1 MRGLLIACAAAAQQ
15 QATLPPSF
23 CPDQALPDPDFRL
36 RSRMMMRK
44 ESVVAKKVVFAW
56 ENLGPSHLDRL
67 LACLRDP
74 GIEVAA
80 VEFFANSLVYEWD
93 SAGHSGLRK
102 ATLYPDGSTAWR
114 PWLWWKLLRAIR
126 RERPDAVFLCHYNY
140 PPVFLA
146 ALALKLLGVPVFAMI
161 DSKFDDMERSVWREL
176 LKALLLAPY
185 DGALAG
191 SRRSVEYLRFLGF
204 RRRPV
209 VEGFDCL
216 DVARLKKLVADDAP
230 ELAHAQRD
238 FVVVARLIREKNLEL
253 ALRAFAQWRGQ
264 AIHPRRLRILG
275 GGPLELPLKNLAQEL
290 GIGGQVVFEGP
301 AQPAQV
307 ARAMR
312 DGLALLFPSIQETY
326 GFVVIEALV
335 QGLPVLISPIPG
347 AVDGLIDNAVNGW
360 LVDPHRPEV
369 MAVAMA
375 LLDRDEAIWRSA
387 SAAALASAERGDV
400 RHFVAGV
407 SKLLA

>member
-1 MRGLLIACAAAAQQ
+1 M
-15 QATLPPSF
+15 
-23 CPDQALPDPDFRL
+23 
-36 RSRMMMRK
+36 
-44 ESVVAKKVVFAW
+44 AKKVVFAW

-67 LACLRDP
+67 LACQRDP

-93 SAGHSGLRK
+93 SVGHSGLRK

-140 PPVFLA
+140 PPV
-146 ALALKLLGVPVFAMI
+146 ALVALVLKLSGVAVYAMI
-161 DSKFDDMERSVWREL
+161 DSKFDDMDRSVWRET

-191 SRRSVEYLRFLGF
+191 SRRSIQYLRFLGF

-216 DVARLKKLVADDAP
+216 DVARLRGLAAGDGP
-230 ELAHAQRD
+230 GLAHAQRD

-253 ALRAFAQWRGQ
+253 ALRAYAAWRPQ
-264 AIHPRRLRILG
+264 AVHPRRLRILG
-275 GGPLELPLKNLAQEL
+275 GGPLEPQLKALAEDL
-290 GIGGQVVFEGP
+290 GIADQVVFEGS
-301 AQPAQV
+301 AQPVQV
-307 ARAMR
+307 AKSMR
-312 DGLALLFPSIQETY
+312 DGLALVFPSIQETY
-326 GFVVIEALV
+326 GFVVIEALA
-335 QGLPVLISPIPG
+335 QGLPVLVSPIPG

-369 MAVAMA
+369 LAAAMA
-375 LLDRDEAIWRSA
+375 LMDRDEAIWRSA